1 MTSAASPVS
10 KDARLML
17 LGWLMMLTALASGN
31 APCAGAPV
39 RSEIWPHTMLTAM
52 PVRKPIITEY
62 ETNRVYRPRRAM
74 PAATST
80 MPTMITSSGIAAG
93 RSSGGTPC
101 NAEPAASAAADV
113 VVITIRRV
121 LELRPPATGP
131 AKLAYRPCTGLTP
144 ARTAAA
150 MPSGTRLIAPGS
162 AASMSARR
170 FDRSG
175 RTERSHR
182 PAAPSH
188 PRIACT
194 TYPPRAVAGVPIE
207 RSGGAPWQRFHLRP
221 PPQLQGVLRP
231 RRASWAA

>member
-1 MTSAASPVS
+1 
-10 KDARLML
+10 
-17 LGWLMMLTALASGN
+17 
-31 APCAGAPV
+31 
-39 RSEIWPHTMLTAM
+39 MLTAM

-62 ETNRVYRPRRAM
+62 ETNRVYRPRCTM

-93 RSSGGTPC
+93 RSFGGTPC

-121 LELRPPATGP
+121 LELRPPAIGP
-131 AKLAYRPCTGLTP
+131 AKLAYRPWTGLTP

-170 FDRSG
+170 SG
-175 RTERSHR
+175 RCGRTARSHR
-182 PAAPSH
+182 PVPARAEPIWCATLPPSGRAARQWS
-188 PRIACT
+188 R
-194 TYPPRAVAGVPIE
+194 
-207 RSGGAPWQRFHLRP
+207 GAPWQRFHLRP
-221 PPQLQGVLRP
+221 PPQGHGALRP
-231 RRASWAA
+231 RRASWAAYDCMSSAGARFARRSPAIVAIGTSTWWKNAL